1 MTKYDQRCTAM
12 ALVPEG
18 KPLYSEMA
26 TEVKIVDEGGGEF
39 IEVTQTQDECGT
51 IRIDPKEWPALRSV
65 INRMV
70 ANTRKDTI

>member
-12 ALVPEG
+12 TVVPEG

-26 TEVKIVDEGGGEF
+26 TEVKIIDEGGGEF
-39 IEVTQTQDECGT
+39 IEVTQTQSEYST
-51 IRIDPKEWPALRSV
+51 IRIDPKEWPALRVV

-70 ANTRKDTI
+70 ANTRKDTL

>member
-1 MTKYDQRCTAM
+1 MTKYTQRCTAM
-12 ALVPEG
+12 TVVPED

-39 IEVTQTQDECGT
+39 IEVTQTQSECGT
-51 IRIDPKEWPALRSV
+51 IRIDPKEWPAIRSA

-70 ANTRKDTI
+70 VNTRKDTL